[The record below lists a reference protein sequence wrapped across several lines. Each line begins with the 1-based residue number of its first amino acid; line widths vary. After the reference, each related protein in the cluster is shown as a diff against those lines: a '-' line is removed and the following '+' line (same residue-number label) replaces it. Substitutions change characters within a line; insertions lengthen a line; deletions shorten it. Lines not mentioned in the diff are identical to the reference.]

1 MSSYV
6 HHIHLGFLL
15 PLEEMAIT
23 VAMNDARNT
32 LEDKIDI
39 IEAEYYQSLEALE
52 IGLRLLNK
60 PMPQGDV
67 SELRDL
73 IENGTLAFT

>member
-1 MSSYV
+1 
-6 HHIHLGFLL
+6 
-15 PLEEMAIT
+15 MAIT